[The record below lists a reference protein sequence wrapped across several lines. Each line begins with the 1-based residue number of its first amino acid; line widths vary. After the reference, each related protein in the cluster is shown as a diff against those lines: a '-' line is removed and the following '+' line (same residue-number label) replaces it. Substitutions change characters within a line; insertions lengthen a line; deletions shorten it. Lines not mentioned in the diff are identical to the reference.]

1 MKGTISMSTAQDFLN
16 KMNKAGQEASS
27 GGAGI
32 VAQVTVEF
40 GWHRY
45 VAGVEFHAPFTP
57 VKTPDDML
65 DAKQR
70 CVDFLRENGSSD
82 WPTFGVRTTVHKE
95 EILTGEKRSY
105 AGDLREF
112 VASFQEGAYEI
123 VMQGLA
129 DSECPVGSKFW
140 GRVKSKSDP
149 YAVEKG
155 EEGKTDK
162 DQNDNPAYP
171 RVRYIAEAFSN
182 RAEALAAA
190 GDSSSISTVFATLS
204 ATAKGAEWTLEGLQS
219 EAKNLHKLVAGKPV
233 RVVKNVLA
241 EWGLE
246 QSDLKLINIEVPF

>member
-1 MKGTISMSTAQDFLN
+1 MSTAQSFIDQ
-16 KMNKAGQEASS
+16 MNKAGKEASS

-32 VAQVTVEF
+32 VAQATVEF

-45 VAGVEFHAPFTP
+45 VEGVDFHAPFTP
-57 VKTPDDML
+57 VKDPDDML

-70 CVDFLRENGSSD
+70 CVDFLRENGSQD

-123 VMQGLA
+123 VMQSLA
-129 DSECPVGSKFW
+129 DTECPVGSKFW
-140 GRVKSKSDP
+140 GRVKSKNDP

-155 EEGKTDK
+155 EDGKTDK
-162 DQNDNPAYP
+162 DQNGNPAYP
-171 RVRYIAEAFSN
+171 RIRYIAEAFSN
-182 RAEALAAA
+182 RAEALAVTGADDIA
-190 GDSSSISTVFATLS
+190 SPHELASALVLS
-204 ATAKGAEWTLEGLQS
+204 ATATIAKWTLDSLQN
-219 EAKNLHKLVAGKPV
+219 EAENLHKLVAGKPV
-233 RVVKNVLA
+233 KVVENVLA

-246 QSDLKLINIEVPF
+246 QSDLKLINIEIPF